1 MLDPL
6 VDAFANDVFWART
19 TLKALLYCKKLAA
32 VKKYS
37 KLVESGFP
45 NVFTNS
51 CSLEIETISSTG
63 PLPNEPATAPILVDT
78 AGIILVKSL
87 SCTRTQVILE
97 MPSLSP

>member
-1 MLDPL
+1 M
-6 VDAFANDVFWART
+6 VART

-37 KLVESGFP
+37 NVLESGFP
-45 NVFTNS
+45 NVSTNS

-63 PLPNEPATAPILVDT
+63 PLPNEPATAPILVDH

-87 SCTRTQVILE
+87 SCTRT
-97 MPSLSP
+97 PGDT